1 MILSQVDLGLIVA
14 FVLYWYVYLVL
25 LGERKSCMTSVCM
38 HILGIFYTHI
48 QRNIYF
54 SFRQLSPIGTNA
66 RSYSKLKITPFNG
79 YILIVFGRLFEQR
92 KAVIENSKNGA
103 VTEKSL
109 AAKLDVFDT
118 EYINR

>member
-1 MILSQVDLGLIVA
+1 MENFDPTSFCLCLYVSMVNRCMMIEGPI
-14 FVLYWYVYLVL
+14 
-25 LGERKSCMTSVCM
+25 G
-38 HILGIFYTHI
+38 
-48 QRNIYF
+48 
-54 SFRQLSPIGTNA
+54 QLSPIGTNA

-79 YILIVFGRLFEQR
+79 YILIVIGRLFEQR
-92 KAVIENSKNGA
+92 KAVIENSENGA